1 MFKQFAIARF
11 MIGFI
16 VFILAYMVASLSYDL
31 FFHFLT
37 AGMFILSLWVMYE
50 AQLGQKEELAKK
62 DLQILDLQEALEQKE
77 ADFESF
83 IRSMN
88 SSKDIEPED

>member
-1 MFKQFAIARF
+1 MFKQFEIARF

-16 VFILAYMVASLSYDL
+16 VFILAYMVASLSYDG

-37 AGMFILSLWVMYE
+37 AGMFVLSLWVMYE
-50 AQLGQKEELAKK
+50 AQLGHKEALAKK

-77 ADFESF
+77 AEFEALV
-83 IRSMN
+83 RSTMHFRN
-88 SSKDIEPED
+88 IESND

>member
-16 VFILAYMVASLSYDL
+16 VFILAYMVASLSYDV

-50 AQLGQKEELAKK
+50 AQLGHKEELAKK
-62 DLQILDLQEALEQKE
+62 DLQILDLQDALDQKESEVEALTS
-77 ADFESF
+77 A
-83 IRSMN
+83 IHI
-88 SSKDIEPED
+88 SKSIEPED

>member
-77 ADFESF
+77 ADFEAF

-88 SSKDIEPED
+88 SSKDIEPEN